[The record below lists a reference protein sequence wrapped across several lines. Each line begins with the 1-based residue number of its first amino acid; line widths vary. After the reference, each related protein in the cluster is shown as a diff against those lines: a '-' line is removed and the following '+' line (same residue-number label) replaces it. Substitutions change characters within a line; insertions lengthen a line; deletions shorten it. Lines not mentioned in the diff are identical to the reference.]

1 MNMHI
6 KKIKPL
12 ALAVSFAL
20 AGQVIAQ
27 TDEQQVDSPEAEK
40 STFEQIIVIGNMQK
54 RLIEASVPFSQIT
67 EEQIARQAPRNISDA
82 LTNIP
87 SLQVENTS
95 GNTNNEYRFR
105 GVGAGG
111 TQFLEFEEDGIPI
124 MRDAPDFL
132 YRVSNATGGIDTI
145 RGGNAPILRTAAVG
159 AVINFRHKE
168 ATQEQSGDV
177 FFQTSDFGMF
187 RTELWLGGPINEQL
201 EYTLA
206 GYYTTDDGVREVDFP
221 ANEGYNLHGSLKYHF
236 EDGSGHFKMS
246 GRTFE
251 ENNIVYLA
259 VPLRGDPAN
268 PEQFPGGPDITTGSL
283 LSREIALSNT
293 FSAPNEPSVL
303 DLLDGNASDMTYLGT
318 ELKKNWDLKDG
329 SALEFTSRN
338 RYTSV
343 SSRFSGYYA
352 AGFAL
357 GGDFQTGESL
367 VPNMLNTN
375 TMGAGLVNYSYA
387 LPEGFAPTGYTV
399 TNQQGAVLDNGT
411 IADTN
416 GNGIIDAGEAS
427 STATSL
433 ANGNGIFMPVAAFD
447 QDNPFTSFQ
456 QDLELAYSF
465 DTDNAEH
472 YVSAGYYYMKMDR
485 EQDNRQQ
492 LFLIDLRPQAGRVD
506 VNLQN
511 ANGDQVT
518 LTDDGFLTHN
528 HWLNREA
535 ITDEINAFYV
545 DYEIKFDQLTLDVG
559 ARHDEFSNIIQR
571 ANTVNF
577 FGDGPNQV
585 ALPEPGTT
593 VSPAVSAIQRY
604 DGSFRTDQDFTT
616 KEWSYTFGANYL
628 VQDNFAL
635 YGRYTEAHLPN
646 PRGATGTDVME
657 LGARYDG
664 GDFTISSNIFRLTQ
678 DGDIQERGLT
688 IDGQEVIAQF
698 QTDRES
704 VGLEIEAVWDITD
717 ALSLNISG
725 TYQKPEFASG
735 GSATP
740 RPGFDVTQDQLDAA
754 IGDLTSIDGNQIA
767 NQPELLGNLG
777 LDYEWTLGDYG
788 YLNFNVVLRYVDE
801 VPLDD
806 ANSNYTESYT
816 QVNTGLNFES
826 LEGDWYARINV
837 QNLTD
842 EESIQR
848 VFGGPQSIVEQSVAA
863 DGFYGRPLLG
873 RNVVFGVGYRF

>member
-1 MNMHI
+1 MNNFTGTF
-6 KKIKPL
+6 KPL

-20 AGQVIAQ
+20 TGQAVAQ
-27 TDEQQVDSPEAEK
+27 TTEQEADTPDNEE
-40 STFEQIIVIGNMQK
+40 SSFEQIVVIGNMQK

-82 LTNIP
+82 LVNIP

-132 YRVSNATGGIDTI
+132 YRVSNATAGIDTV
-145 RGGNAPILRTAAVG
+145 RGGNAPILRTAAIG
-159 AVINFRHKE
+159 AVVNFRYKE
-168 ATQEQSGDV
+168 ATEEQSGDV
-177 FFQTSDFGMF
+177 FFQTSDFGML
-187 RTELWLGGPINEQL
+187 RTELWLGGPLNEQL

-221 ANEGYNLHGSLKYHF
+221 ANEGYNLHGSLKYYL
-236 EDGSGHFKMS
+236 EDGSGYFKVS
-246 GRTFE
+246 GRSFN

-259 VPLRGDPAN
+259 VPLTGDPAN
-268 PEQFPGGPDITTGSL
+268 PQAFPGGPDITTGSL

-293 FSAPNEPSVL
+293 FSAPNEPSKL

-318 ELKKNWDLKDG
+318 EFNKTWDYNDG
-329 SALEFTSRN
+329 SVLEFTSRN

-343 SSRFSGYYA
+343 NSRFSGYYA

-367 VPNMLNTN
+367 VPNMLNSN

-387 LPEGFAPTGYTV
+387 IPTGFTPTGYTV
-399 TNQQGAVLDNGT
+399 TNQQGEVLDNGA
-411 IADTN
+411 ISDTN
-416 GNGIIDAGEAS
+416 GNGIIDAGEATS
-427 STATSL
+427 MATTL

-456 QDLELAYSF
+456 QDLELSYSF

-472 YVSAGYYYMKMDR
+472 YIAAGYYYLKMDR

-506 VNLQN
+506 VNLQDADGN
-511 ANGDQVT
+511 QVT

-528 HWLNREA
+528 HWLNRES
-535 ITDEINAFYV
+535 ITDQIDAFYLN
-545 DYEIKFDQLTLDVG
+545 YEVKLDKLTLDVG
-559 ARHDEFSNIIQR
+559 ARRDEFSNIIQR
-571 ANTVNF
+571 ANTINY

-585 ALPEPGTT
+585 RLPEPGTT
-593 VSPAVSAIQRY
+593 VSPAVSSIQRY
-604 DGSFRTDQDFTT
+604 DGSFRTDQDFTN

-628 VQDNFAL
+628 VQNNFAL
-635 YGRYTEAHLPN
+635 YGRVTSAQLPN

-664 GDFTISSNIFRLTQ
+664 GNFTIAGNLFRLTQ

-688 IDGQEVIAQF
+688 IDGQEVVVQL

-717 ALSLNISG
+717 ALSINLSG

-735 GSATP
+735 GSATA
-740 RPGFDVTQDQLDAA
+740 RPGFDVTQAQLDEAV
-754 IGDLTSIDGNQIA
+754 GNLTSIDGNQIA
-767 NQPELLGNLG
+767 NQPEILGNLG
-777 LDYEWTLGDYG
+777 LDYEWQLADYG
-788 YLNFNVVLRYVDE
+788 YLNFSLVLRYVDE

-806 ANSNYTESYT
+806 ANTNYTESYT

-842 EESIQR
+842 EEAIQR

-873 RNVVFGVGYRF
+873 RNVVLGVGYRF